1 MPESIKSK
9 EVSLANL
16 MSDVTADIRN
26 QIKDQEI
33 LSIPLPEYRDENYIG
48 NAGLDSIENVDKRI
62 AEVTNTKNMKHG
74 LLSSLSFKLFKESTD
89 MVNKGVIDTL
99 SLRVGESPV
108 LNPPWQFNELDDVR
122 SNIVY
127 PHMGRVYLTYIYSNF
142 PILVFKPGRQKMN
155 VNILSF
161 FTKTF
166 GVDHAVLNSY
176 IRSGGNGIM
185 SKIKMALVN
194 VKNTTLGILEG
205 ALTLLGADFANASK
219 FITFKP
225 AMKLYQQ
232 MANNLLRE
240 FAANL
245 GLLDLSREK
254 YSNEAAFDIIKD
266 NSDIENSEM
275 REYMKSIQFGEDNDY
290 ISGSGENEEKAVDEL
305 KRQGEKLGISPDDV
319 RAAMSY
325 NSATDKYYGGKE
337 SSESTIYE
345 PNEPSDFDKILDGA
359 KNVLSNLGDVARRA
373 ASTYRGSFPRLDVLE
388 MIPHIVLGSNDG
400 LGKDMSAFFGDV
412 ENRAYLPYLCQSNI
426 SISETFSNST
436 KEHPVVGQ
444 INAMSEEAAD
454 AKGLGGVGKV
464 IEGARSLL
472 SGGEGTFDRA
482 LSRAFK
488 EIGMKL
494 GGDIISKT
502 NEMGMIVNGD
512 GKMLIP
518 EIWASS
524 SYSRSY
530 SIEFKFWSPTGDI
543 VSIFENTYIP
553 YLLLMVLA
561 SPLQTG
567 YQSYASPFIIKVL
580 SKGLFSIDM
589 GIIESL
595 SITRGDGANDRTRD
609 NFPRSIKVS
618 VSVKDLSPVM
628 MLSLGNGAFWK
639 YRRANSSL
647 SEYIATMCN
656 VSIAERYDLA
666 RKFDIYWSTLTSS
679 IRDKFSLNNIGYNF
693 ANSFLMKPLVAWN
706 RNKVTIDITK
716 TKNIYY

>member
-1 MPESIKSK
+1 MSESIKSK

-16 MSDVTADIRN
+16 MTDVTADIRD

-89 MVNKGVIDTL
+89 MDNKGVIDSL

-185 SKIKMALVN
+185 NKIKMALVN

-225 AMKLYQQ
+225 AMKLYQK

-245 GLLDLSREK
+245 GLLDLTREK
-254 YSNEAAFDIIKD
+254 YSNGAAFDIIKE
-266 NSDIENSEM
+266 NADITNNEM
-275 REYMKSIQFGEDNDY
+275 REYMNSIRFGEDDDY
-290 ISGSGENEEKAVDEL
+290 ISGSGDYEEKAVDEL
-305 KRQGEKLGISPDDV
+305 KRQGQELGIKSDDA

-325 NSATDKYYGGKE
+325 NSATDKYYGEKE
-337 SSESTIYE
+337 YSESIIYE
-345 PNEPSDFDKILDGA
+345 PNEPSDFDKVLDGA
-359 KNVLSNLGDVARRA
+359 KNIVAKLSDEAKRV

-400 LGKDMSAFFGDV
+400 IVKDLSAFYGDV

-454 AKGLGGVGKV
+454 AKGLGAVSKV
-464 IEGARSLL
+464 IEGAKSLL
-472 SGGEGTFDRA
+472 SGEQGSFDQA
-482 LSRAFK
+482 LSSAIK
-488 EIGMKL
+488 TIGLKV
-494 GGDIISKT
+494 GGNIISKT

-518 EIWASS
+518 EIWSSS

-567 YQSYASPFIIKVL
+567 YQSYVSPFIIKVL

-666 RKFDIYWSTLTSS
+666 RKFDIYWSTLTSA

-706 RNKVTIDITK
+706 RNKVTIDTTK